1 MKTNILP
8 GEMQAG
14 RHTLAID
21 GMSGD
26 ACVTKVTTALKTV
39 STVTTESVAIGSAVI
54 GANQQ
59 GCDAAC
65 CAINGVGYRATE
77 DTSEHDA
84 ERLRAG
90 TYNDGKAGT
99 DTATDLLGDD
109 LSTKR
114 RVGGASSRS
123 LGPQM

>member
-1 MKTNILP
+1 MQTNMTP

-26 ACVTKVTTALKTV
+26 TCVTRVTTALKGV
-39 STVTTESVAIGSAVI
+39 PAVTTESVAIGSAVI
-54 GANQQ
+54 DANQQ

-84 ERLRAG
+84 ERRRAG
-90 TYNDGKAGT
+90 THHGGKAGT
-99 DTATDLLGDD
+99 DRSTDLLADE
-109 LSTKR
+109 
-114 RVGGASSRS
+114 
-123 LGPQM
+123 